1 MPLTP
6 QLSRLVGVLVS
17 AGGSTVSS
25 DRIAEHVAD
34 GRTDGSVIRTAV
46 SRLRKSHGDRIET
59 TASGYRL
66 GLAPGELDADR
77 FAELCELARTSSPT
91 EQRLLLTEALGLWR
105 GPIFD
110 EFGDET
116 WA

>member
-25 DRIAEHVAD
+25 ERIAEHVAD

-46 SRLRKSHGDRIET
+46 SRLRKSLGHRIET
-59 TASGYRL
+59 SPNGYRL
-66 GLAPGELDADR
+66 VLDHGELDADR
-77 FAELCELARTSSPT
+77 FVELSERARTAAPT
-91 EQRLLLTEALGLWR
+91 EQRALLSEALGLWR
-105 GPIFD
+105 G
-110 EFGDET
+110 E
-116 WA
+116 A